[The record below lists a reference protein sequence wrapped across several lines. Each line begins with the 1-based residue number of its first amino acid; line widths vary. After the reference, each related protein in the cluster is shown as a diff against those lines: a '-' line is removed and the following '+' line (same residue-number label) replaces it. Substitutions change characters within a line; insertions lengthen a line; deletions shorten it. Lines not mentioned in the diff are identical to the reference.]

1 MKKKEYIKPQMN
13 VFKADMQAILAG
25 SQTEAI
31 QLETDYTDE
40 QVKTLWDREETKTI
54 LSRSE
59 TFGRAFFP

>member
-13 VFKADMQAILAG
+13 VFKADMQALLAD

-31 QLETDYTDE
+31 QLGRASETDYTDE

-54 LSRSE
+54 W
-59 TFGRAFFP
+59 AD

>member
-13 VFKADMQAILAG
+13 VFKADMQALLAD

-54 LSRSE
+54 W
-59 TFGRAFFP
+59 AD

>member
-13 VFKADMQAILAG
+13 VFKADMQALLAG

-31 QLETDYTDE
+31 QFERASETDYTDE

-54 LSRSE
+54 W
-59 TFGRAFFP
+59 AD